1 MGQDFGNKRVLF
13 CSADQLIQKVIK
25 NRLMMENF
33 TVLIASDGI
42 EATNLIEQKSVD
54 LVVTEELLPFRSG
67 FELIRLCNALSIPS
81 IIISD
86 ADLENK
92 ILEAFDLG
100 AYDFI
105 DKPYSPNEL
114 VVRIKSIFKHQVA

>member
-1 MGQDFGNKRVLF
+1 MGNINLGKTVLF
-13 CSADQLIQKVIK
+13 CSTGKLIQNVIK
-25 NRLMMENF
+25 KRLEMEGYR
-33 TVLIASDGI
+33 VIVASDGNSAFEMLGEHKPDI
-42 EATNLIEQKSVD
+42 M
-54 LVVTEELLPFRSG
+54 VTEELLPFRSG
-67 FELIRLCNALSIPS
+67 FELIETGNSFNIPS

-86 ADLENK
+86 TDLENK

-114 VVRIKSIFKHQVA
+114 VVRVKNILTHYRA

>member
-1 MGQDFGNKRVLF
+1 MAENGN
-13 CSADQLIQKVIK
+13 D
-25 NRLMMENF
+25 
-33 TVLIASDGI
+33 ASQILEEG
-42 EATNLIEQKSVD
+42 NVD
-54 LVVTEELLPFRSG
+54 ILVTEELLPFRSG
-67 FELIRLCNALSIPS
+67 FELIKICEAKDIPS

-100 AYDFI
+100 AYNFI

-114 VVRIKSIFKHQVA
+114 VVRI